1 MPAKQSRKSAPQKQ
15 AQPKKAKPAK
25 PPAKLPASKPASK
38 PPAQLE
44 AHPLARLLPMMVT
57 AELESLT
64 ADIAENGL
72 REEIVLLDGK
82 ILDGRNR
89 QIACEV
95 SGQPARYRTF
105 DPRKEGSPLSFIVS
119 KATHRNMSD
128 SQKACAA
135 VNVIEVFEKEARK
148 RQAKA
153 GGAKVEPVPQA
164 PRKLVDGK
172 TRAQLREELMAK
184 AMKADTKDEVRKLYE
199 HYFGKPKGNQLQEPL
214 GVSVDRILDRMFS
227 GAMPAPD
234 KSQGE
239 KGKSRDQAGALFGVS
254 GRYIQDAKLLK
265 EQAPKLF
272 AQVFNGEEPLS
283 RAVRIHR
290 TGIKRDQL
298 KEKAQ
303 LVGRKFDPAD
313 LQIIR
318 GDCIELL
325 PTFPNHSF
333 RLVVADPPYN
343 IGVDYG
349 KGKKADSRSDDE
361 YLNWCYQW
369 MSECHRVLTPDGAI
383 FIIIND
389 EYAAEFVCSLKRIGF
404 HRRAWIKW
412 YETFGNNCTNNFNRT
427 SRHVLYFTRSQ
438 TDFVFDPSVFTR
450 PSARQEV
457 YGDKRAVAGGKLW
470 DDVWQIPRLV
480 ENARERLPG
489 FPTQLPLALIQPIVA
504 GCSEPGDKVLDP
516 FSGSGT
522 TAAACALT
530 GRKFRGIEASEQFA
544 GLSRLRLQSLQP
556 GEPTQDKKQPAKS
569 GK

>member
-1 MPAKQSRKSAPQKQ
+1 MPAKQSRKSAPKKQ
-15 AQPKKAKPAK
+15 AQPKATHRLKALREKRESKEQAKAAAKPKSHEAPK
-25 PPAKLPASKPASK
+25 PPAKL
-38 PPAQLE
+38 E
-44 AHPLARLLPMMVT
+44 AHRLSTLLPMM
-57 AELESLT
+57 APPELESLT
-64 ADIAENGL
+64 ADIAANGL
-72 REEIVLLDGK
+72 REEIVIFEGK

-95 SGQPARYRTF
+95 SGRPARYRTF
-105 DPRKEGSPLSFIVS
+105 DPKKEGSPLSFIVS

-135 VNVIEVFEKEARK
+135 VNVIEVFEKEAKK

-153 GGAKVEPVPQA
+153 GGAKVESVPQA
-164 PRKLVDGK
+164 PD
-172 TRAQLREELMAK
+172 
-184 AMKADTKDEVRKLYE
+184 
-199 HYFGKPKGNQLQEPL
+199 
-214 GVSVDRILDRMFS
+214 
-227 GAMPAPD
+227 GAMPATE
-234 KSQGE
+234 Q
-239 KGKSRDQAGALFGVS
+239 GKSRDQAGALFGVS

-272 AQVFNGEEPLS
+272 AQVFNGAEPLS
-283 RAVRIHR
+283 RAVRVYR
-290 TGIKRDQL
+290 TGIKRERL
-298 KEKAQ
+298 TEKAQ
-303 LVGRKFDPAD
+303 LVGRKFDPAEM
-313 LQIIR
+313 QILH
-318 GDCIELL
+318 GDCIQML

-361 YLNWCYQW
+361 YLNWCFEW
-369 MSECHRVLTPDGAI
+369 MKECHRVLTPDGAI
-383 FIIIND
+383 FIVIND
-389 EYAAEFVCSLKRIGF
+389 EYAAEFVCALKRIGF
-404 HRRAWIKW
+404 HPRAWIKW
-412 YETFGNNCTNNFNRT
+412 YETFGNNCQNNFNRT

-438 TDFVFDPSVFTR
+438 TDFVFDAGVFTR
-450 PSARQEV
+450 PSARQTT

-480 ENARERLPG
+480 ENAKERLPG

-522 TAAACALT
+522 TAAACVLT
-530 GRKFRGIEASEQFA
+530 GRRFRGIEASEEYA

-556 GEPTQDKKQPAKS
+556 GEAKDQR
-569 GK
+569 K